1 MKLDLNLPRAPF
13 SPLDQEGCCPE
24 CGSYALT
31 VRVDER
37 GEYVVGCKDCLR
49 ACADA
54 DRRSTWS
61 YFAPIETGSERANPD
76 LAARSLEHASLAV
89 QGVPE
94 GERAKM
100 VRGKLGHQYLKRRK
114 VSGVTTPAK
123 PACTAPPPP
132 RS

>member
-31 VRVDER
+31 ARVDER

-54 DRRSTWS
+54 DRRSAWS
-61 YFAPIETGSERANPD
+61 YFAPIEPGSERD
-76 LAARSLEHASLAV
+76 THELAARSLAHASLAV

-94 GERAKM
+94 GERAKI
-100 VRGKLGHQYLKRRK
+100 VREKLGHQHLQRRQ
-114 VSGVTTPAK
+114 AE
-123 PACTAPPPP
+123 
-132 RS
+132 R